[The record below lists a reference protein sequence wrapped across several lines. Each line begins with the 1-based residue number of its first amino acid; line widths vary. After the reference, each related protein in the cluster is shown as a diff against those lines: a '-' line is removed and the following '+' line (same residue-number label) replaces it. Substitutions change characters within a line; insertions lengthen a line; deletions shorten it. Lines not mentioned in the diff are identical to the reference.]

1 VDASNPSL
9 DRQYS
14 EFIARRLGLGSE
26 TSGEV
31 LEGYTPAG
39 RTNQGRFG
47 AANKQEAART
57 GAHWALDSWKYKGE
71 DITDYVQIKPERVG
85 GTDVNVLVKAPGLR
99 MGKSAQLG
107 IDSPTASRRMAAERT
122 LDLTVDALYDRS
134 NTDLNKEDFKKAV
147 IDYSRQNYAQ
157 INNWQG
163 KEVHHVMELSTTD
176 DYLQA
181 IADPMQRVKVV
192 NQLVDKG
199 LTPGDVASNFQGLYG
214 ESTPGPTAALSDRP
228 NPEFNEHQGGVH
240 LEYDRLT
247 SELGM
252 PGSRTSNPSAIRIP
266 RSVTKQDKNNPYGM
280 KTGEGLYR
288 GIKEATNKTYTV
300 PLAMQGLN
308 NEQQGARALLHGYVS
323 DLARLNTV
331 QDEVSKSDPKVKQR
345 LEDIADAQKV
355 IHGAEEVDFEKNY
368 MKNLG
373 IDVDNYLLRGRTKAR
388 K

>member
-1 VDASNPSL
+1 MDARNPDL
-9 DRQYS
+9 DKKYS
-14 EFIARRLGLGSE
+14 EFIARRLGQDA
-26 TSGEV
+26 TGEI
-31 LEGYTPAG
+31 LEGYTPVG

-57 GAHWALDSWKYKGE
+57 GAHWALDSWRHGGKE
-71 DITDYVQIKPERVG
+71 VTDYVQVKPERVV
-85 GTDVNVLVKAPGLR
+85 GTDANVLVKAPGLR

-122 LDLTVDALYDRS
+122 LDLTIDALYEKT
-134 NTDLNKEDFKKAV
+134 NTDLTKEQFKEAV
-147 IDYSRQNYAQ
+147 VDYSRQNYAQ

-181 IADPMQRVKVV
+181 VADPMQRVKVI

-214 ESTPGPTAALSDRP
+214 ESTPGPKAALNERP
-228 NPEFNEHQGGVH
+228 NLEFNEHQGGVH

-247 SELGM
+247 NELGM
-252 PGSRTSNPSAIRIP
+252 PGSRTSNPSVIRVP
-266 RSVTKQDKNNPYGM
+266 RAVSALDKGKPENL
-280 KTGEGLYR
+280 KTATGLYK

-300 PLAMQGLN
+300 PLAMQGLTDD
-308 NEQQGARALLHGYVS
+308 QQGARALLHGYVS

-331 QDEVSKSDPKVKQR
+331 QDEVSKSDPKIKQR
-345 LEDIADAQKV
+345 LQDIDDAQKV
-355 IHGAEEVDFEKNY
+355 VHGAAEVDFERDY

-373 IDVDNYLLRGRTKAR
+373 IDIDDYLLKGRVRAR
-388 K
+388 R